1 MAGAVTIAFALS
13 GCMTG
18 ERPRLVDD
26 TTNTPLV
33 NENAQGLVD
42 ALTATPLQPFT
53 VSYDI
58 LTKFGGQK
66 TKATVTGD
74 AVHGTAVTIASIRYV
89 FLPDG
94 RSFTCAS
101 DTCAEGIDETRVS
114 DRQLTS
120 RFFKDSAVGRIRQD
134 ARVAVGDITFSIT
147 PVAGTSALC
156 IGVPVI
162 DGNGATQT
170 KSYCAFST
178 FGVLASMDTAD
189 LAITATAV
197 TSSADLTA
205 FEGLPA

>member
-1 MAGAVTIAFALS
+1 MAGAAAIAVALS

-42 ALTATPLQPFT
+42 ALTATPRQPFT

-94 RSFTCAS
+94 RSFTCES
-101 DTCAEGIDETRVS
+101 EYCADGIDETRVS
-114 DRQLTS
+114 DRLLTS
-120 RFFKDSAVGRIRQD
+120 RFFKDSAVSRIRQD
-134 ARVAVGDITFSIT
+134 ARVAVGDITFAIN

-170 KSYCAFST
+170 KSYCAYST

-197 TSSADLTA
+197 ASSADLSA
-205 FEGLPA
+205 FEGLPV